1 MEEPVG
7 LVVGE
12 PWEQVVEDPVRL
24 VVEEPGGVVEQVD
37 LVVKEPCLYLIT
49 DCCELLRDGRVF
61 LSGLGLLQRII
72 K

>member
-49 DCCELLRDGRVF
+49 DCCELL
-61 LSGLGLLQRII
+61 
-72 K
+72 

>member
-37 LVVKEPCLYLIT
+37 LFVKESCLYLIT
-49 DCCELLRDGRVF
+49 DCCELL
-61 LSGLGLLQRII
+61 
-72 K
+72 